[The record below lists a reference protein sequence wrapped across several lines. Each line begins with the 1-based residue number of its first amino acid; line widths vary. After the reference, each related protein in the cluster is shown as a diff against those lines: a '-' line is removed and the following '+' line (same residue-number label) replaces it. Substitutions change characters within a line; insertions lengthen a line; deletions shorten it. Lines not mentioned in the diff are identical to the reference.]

1 MLGSKGFDLWAAG
14 YDAAVGLSE
23 EENSY
28 PFAGYKQVLG
38 GIYRA
43 IREAGAKTVLDIGF
57 GTGTLAHRLYQDG
70 CAITGIDFSP
80 RMIEL
85 AQAKMPDARLICHD
99 FSTGLPEG
107 LATFDCIVSTYA
119 LHHLTDTQKC
129 TFIHQLM
136 QRLVP
141 GGQLL
146 IGDVAFETRE
156 KLENCRL
163 RCGDEWDDE
172 EFYFVTGELEQR
184 LGLPVAFEP
193 CSFCA
198 GILRLKNN

>member
-107 LATFDCIVSTYA
+107 LATFDCIVSAYA